1 MGLGQNPQLLV
12 TQLRSFGLESIHSA
26 GRFERLVQ
34 KPFELVL
41 TWADGEK
48 AMRSVTHYA
57 MVRARQTTF
66 RRKILLLPAPN
77 KRDDS
82 YIRAVRAATAGF
94 DQVFCAEWG
103 DPEPSIRATDE
114 VPSLLM
120 EGISAIDSEAPKAIV
135 MGAELEAVDEF
146 VGALQPGD
154 LAIVTSFATEDMRQ
168 CL

>member
-1 MGLGQNPQLLV
+1 M
-12 TQLRSFGLESIHSA
+12 
-26 GRFERLVQ
+26 Q

-48 AMRSVTHYA
+48 AMRSVTLYA

-66 RRKILLLPAPN
+66 RRKMLLLSAPN

-82 YIRAVRAATAGF
+82 YIRAVGAATAGF

-103 DPEPSIRATDE
+103 NPEPSIRATDE

-120 EGISAIDSEAPKAIV
+120 EGIAAIDSEAPKAKV
-135 MGAELEAVDEF
+135 VGSELEAVDEF

-154 LAIVTSFATEDMRQ
+154 LAIVTSFFTKEMWQRLNEACDSLGMF
-168 CL
+168 CMINIGK